1 MSVAFDPAAA
11 RGEPLVEDDVQQLK
25 QLLDERAVPH
35 GGMSLEMADGLF
47 SALIV
52 GPADLPSERF
62 LPLLFGDGDWP
73 AAQRATATQ
82 LLSRLWAHI
91 ESRVRIDPDSGEL
104 GFMPLYS
111 VPAGLPDDP
120 AGYVSALNESDFPLG
135 AGWAGGFLHAVQL
148 ALDDWRTL
156 EQALPQVN
164 AGIDLL
170 IRLAQLEADEAG
182 NPPPTSE
189 QRLAMV
195 TAMPYLVRA
204 LAVHKEQGQA
214 TA

>member
-1 MSVAFDPAAA
+1 MTVAFDPAAA
-11 RGEPLVEDDVQQLK
+11 RGTPLVEDDVQQLK
-25 QLLDERAVPH
+25 QLLDSHAVPH

-52 GPADLPSERF
+52 GPGKVAPERF
-62 LPLLFGDGDWP
+62 LPLLLGGGDWP
-73 AAQRATATQ
+73 ADARDTAIG

-91 ESRVRIDPDSGEL
+91 EARIGIDPESGEL

-120 AGYVSALNESDFPLG
+120 GEYIAALTRSRFPLG

-148 ALDDWRTL
+148 GLDDWRRL
-156 EQALPQVN
+156 ETAVPQVN

-170 IRLAQLEADEAG
+170 IRLVQLEVDDEG
-182 NPPPTSE
+182 NLPPTSE
-189 QRLAMV
+189 QRVAMV
-195 TAMPYLVRA
+195 TAMPHLLRA
-204 LAVHKEQGQA
+204 LALRKAQG
-214 TA
+214 